1 VELSFERRLVVE
13 SNNKI
18 FVIMSSLLAALLVS
32 APLCAEPTLA
42 SYQPLAQ
49 NIFLPVWVVERR
61 ELTQLAIASLV
72 AGDQTVG
79 VVAVY
84 DDPTTERP
92 ADYLELYDSVGHL
105 LAASWFDR
113 FGIERV
119 AADRGFL
126 EGKNQ
131 LEGVFVILLGGDSV

>member
-1 VELSFERRLVVE
+1 ME
-13 SNNKI
+13 SNSKMI
-18 FVIMSSLLAALLVS
+18 VIAFSLLAALLVS
-32 APLCAEPTLA
+32 APLRAEPTLA
-42 SYQPLAQ
+42 GYQPFAQ
-49 NIFLPVWVVERR
+49 NIFLPVWALEQH

-84 DDPTTERP
+84 DDPNTERP
-92 ADYLELYDSVGHL
+92 ADYLELYDSAGHL